1 MSRLVFVGGSDLD
14 DAVRAFAEAGFT
26 IERALPSAP
35 DGARDLPAERG
46 GAGDRMV
53 PLAGDATSA
62 LKAADAAGA
71 KYDLVHVGPDDGAAE
86 GSHARAHHRVAAA
99 ELPALARRLRTR
111 EKLLVRCVA
120 FGYKQGLPTA
130 ADWVVDARFLDN
142 PYWVEDLRP
151 QTGLDPAVRRYVL
164 AQPAAGELLDN
175 LERTMAG
182 LIPAYRSQ
190 GRQELTIAFGC
201 TGGRHRSVVL
211 ATELARRLGGGDHV
225 DVETEYREL

>member
-14 DAVRAFAEAGFT
+14 AAIHAFAGAGFAVG
-26 IERALPSAP
+26 E
-35 DGARDLPAERG
+35 EG
-46 GAGDRMV
+46 GDGDRMV
-53 PLAGDATSA
+53 PLVGDATDA
-62 LKAADAAGA
+62 LKAADATGA
-71 KYDLVHVGPDDGAAE
+71 KYELVHVGPDDGSPE
-86 GSHARAHHRVAAA
+86 GSHARAHHRVAPA
-99 ELPALARRLRTR
+99 ELPALAKRLRTR
-111 EKLLVRCVA
+111 EKMLIRCVA
-120 FGYKQGLPTA
+120 FGYKHGLPA
-130 ADWVVDARFLDN
+130 GADWVVDARFLDN
-142 PYWVEDLRP
+142 PYWVEELRQ

-211 ATELARRLGGGDHV
+211 ATELARRLGGGEQV
-225 DVETEYREL
+225 DVETEDREL

>member
-1 MSRLVFVGGSDLD
+1 VSRLVFVGGSDLE
-14 DAVRAFAEAGFT
+14 AAIHAFAGAGFAVG
-26 IERALPSAP
+26 E
-35 DGARDLPAERG
+35 EG
-46 GAGDRMV
+46 GDGDRMV
-53 PLAGDATSA
+53 PLAGDATA
-62 LKAADAAGA
+62 ELKAADAAGT
-71 KYDLVHVGPDDGAAE
+71 KYDLVHVGPDDGMPE
-86 GSHARAHHRVAAA
+86 GSHARAHHRVGAG

-120 FGYKQGLPTA
+120 FGYKHGLPPA

-151 QTGLDPAVRRYVL
+151 QSGLDPAVRRYVL

-211 ATELARRLGGGDHV
+211 ATELAKRLGGGGPV

>member
-14 DAVRAFAEAGFT
+14 EAVRAFAEAGFT
-26 IERALPSAP
+26 VEAP
-35 DGARDLPAERG
+35 FPALPAERG
-46 GAGDRMV
+46 GVADRV
-53 PLAGDATSA
+53 VLLQGDASA
-62 LKAADAAGA
+62 VLKAADAAGA
-71 KYDLVHVGPDDGAAE
+71 KYELVHVGPDDGVPE
-86 GSHARAHHRVAAA
+86 GSHARAHHRVAVA
-99 ELPALARRLRTR
+99 ELPALARRLRSR

-120 FGYKQGLPTA
+120 FGYKHGLPA
-130 ADWVVDARFLDN
+130 GADWVVDARFLDN
-142 PYWVEDLRP
+142 PYWVEELRA

-211 ATELARRLGGGDHV
+211 ATELARRLGSGEV

>member
-1 MSRLVFVGGSDLD
+1 VSRLVYVGGSDLE
-14 DAVRAFAEAGFT
+14 AAIHAFAGAGFVVG
-26 IERALPSAP
+26 E
-35 DGARDLPAERG
+35 EG
-46 GAGDRMV
+46 GEGDRMV
-53 PLAGDATSA
+53 PLAGDASAA
-62 LKAADAAGA
+62 LKAADATGA
-71 KYDLVHVGPDDGAAE
+71 KYELVHVGPDDGVPE

-99 ELPALARRLRTR
+99 ELPALAKRLRTR
-111 EKLLVRCVA
+111 DKLLVRCVA
-120 FGYKQGLPTA
+120 FGYKHGLPA
-130 ADWVVDARFLDN
+130 GADWVVDARFLDN

-211 ATELARRLGGGDHV
+211 ATELARRLGSGEV

>member
-1 MSRLVFVGGSDLD
+1 LSRLVYVGGSDLE
-14 DAVRAFAEAGFT
+14 AAIHAFAGAGFVVG
-26 IERALPSAP
+26 E
-35 DGARDLPAERG
+35 EG
-46 GAGDRMV
+46 GDGDRMI
-53 PLAGDATSA
+53 PLTGDATDA

-71 KYDLVHVGPDDGAAE
+71 KYDLVHVGPDDGAPE
-86 GSHARAHHRVAAA
+86 GAYARAHHRVSAA
-99 ELPALARRLRTR
+99 ELPELARRLRTR
-111 EKLLVRCVA
+111 ERMLVRCVA
-120 FGYKQGLPTA
+120 FGYKHGLPPA

-142 PYWVEDLRP
+142 PYWVEELRP

-175 LERTMAG
+175 LERTIGG

-211 ATELARRLGGGDHV
+211 ATELARRLGGGEV

>member
-1 MSRLVFVGGSDLD
+1 LSRLVYVGGSALEE
-14 DAVRAFAEAGFT
+14 AIHAFAGAGFLVG
-26 IERALPSAP
+26 E
-35 DGARDLPAERG
+35 EG
-46 GAGDRMV
+46 GEGDRMV
-53 PLAGDATSA
+53 PLSGDATAA
-62 LKAADAAGA
+62 LKSADAAGA
-71 KYDLVHVGPDDGAAE
+71 KYELVHVGPDDGAPE

-120 FGYKQGLPTA
+120 FGYKHGLPA
-130 ADWVVDARFLDN
+130 GADWVVDARFLDN

-151 QTGLDPAVRRYVL
+151 QTGLDPAVRRFVL
-164 AQPAAGELLDN
+164 SQPAAGELLDN

-211 ATELARRLGGGDHV
+211 ATELARRLGSGQV

>member
-1 MSRLVFVGGSDLD
+1 MSRLVFVAGSDLEA
-14 DAVRAFAEAGFT
+14 AVHAFAGAGFAVG
-26 IERALPSAP
+26 EE
-35 DGARDLPAERG
+35 GAD
-46 GAGDRMV
+46 GDRMV
-53 PLAGDATSA
+53 PLAGDATLA
-62 LKAADAAGA
+62 LKAADAAGS
-71 KYDLVHVGPDDGAAE
+71 KYDLVHVGPDDGAPE

-99 ELPALARRLRTR
+99 ELPALAKRLRTR
-111 EKLLVRCVA
+111 EKLLVRCIA
-120 FGYKQGLPTA
+120 FGYKHGLPAA

-142 PYWVEDLRP
+142 PYWVEELRP

-201 TGGRHRSVVL
+201 TGGHHRSVVL
-211 ATELARRLGGGDHV
+211 ATELAHRLSSGEV

>member
-1 MSRLVFVGGSDLD
+1 VSRLVYVGGSDLE
-14 DAVRAFAEAGFT
+14 AAIHAFAGAGFVVG
-26 IERALPSAP
+26 E
-35 DGARDLPAERG
+35 EG
-46 GAGDRMV
+46 GDGDRMV
-53 PLAGDATSA
+53 PLAGDASA
-62 LKAADAAGA
+62 VLKAADANGA
-71 KYDLVHVGPDDGAAE
+71 KYELVHVGPDDGVPE

-99 ELPALARRLRTR
+99 ELPALAKRLRSR

-120 FGYKQGLPTA
+120 FGYKHGLPA
-130 ADWVVDARFLDN
+130 GADWVVDARFLDN
-142 PYWVEDLRP
+142 PYWVEELRP
-151 QTGLDPAVRRYVL
+151 LTGLDPAVRRFVL

-211 ATELARRLGGGDHV
+211 ATELAGRLGGGAEV
-225 DVETEYREL
+225 EVETEYREL

>member
-1 MSRLVFVGGSDLD
+1 
-14 DAVRAFAEAGFT
+14 
-26 IERALPSAP
+26 LPPSP
-35 DGARDLPAERG
+35 
-46 GAGDRMV
+46 
-53 PLAGDATSA
+53 
-62 LKAADAAGA
+62 
-71 KYDLVHVGPDDGAAE
+71 
-86 GSHARAHHRVAAA
+86 AAA
-99 ELPALARRLRTR
+99 VA
-111 EKLLVRCVA
+111 EKLLVRSIA
-120 FGYKQGLPTA
+120 FGYKHGLPPG

-211 ATELARRLGGGDHV
+211 AAELARRLGAGEQV
-225 DVETEYREL
+225 DVETEFREL

>member
-1 MSRLVFVGGSDLD
+1 MSRLVYVGGSDLE
-14 DAVRAFAEAGFT
+14 AAIQAFAGAGFVVG
-26 IERALPSAP
+26 E
-35 DGARDLPAERG
+35 EG
-46 GAGDRMV
+46 GVGDRMV
-53 PLAGDATSA
+53 PLAGDATAA

-71 KYDLVHVGPDDGAAE
+71 KYELVHVGPDDGTPE

-111 EKLLVRCVA
+111 ERLLVRLVA
-120 FGYKQGLPTA
+120 FGYKHGLPA
-130 ADWVVDARFLDN
+130 DADWVVDARFLDN

-151 QTGLDPAVRRYVL
+151 QTGLDPAVRRFVL
-164 AQPAAGELLDN
+164 AQPAADELLDN

-182 LIPAYRSQ
+182 LIPAYRAQ

-211 ATELARRLGGGDHV
+211 ASELARRLGGGEV
-225 DVETEYREL
+225 EVETEYREL

>member
-1 MSRLVFVGGSDLD
+1 LSRLVYVGGSDLE
-14 DAVRAFAEAGFT
+14 AAIHAFAGAGFVVG
-26 IERALPSAP
+26 E
-35 DGARDLPAERG
+35 EG
-46 GAGDRMV
+46 GDGDRMV
-53 PLAGDATSA
+53 PLGGDATAA

-71 KYDLVHVGPDDGAAE
+71 KYELVHVGPDDGTPE
-86 GSHARAHHRVAAA
+86 GSSARAHHRIAAA
-99 ELPALARRLRTR
+99 DLPALARRLRTR

-120 FGYKQGLPTA
+120 FGYKHGLPSG

-142 PYWVEDLRP
+142 PYWVEDLRA

-182 LIPAYRSQ
+182 LLPAYRSQ

-211 ATELARRLGGGDHV
+211 ATELARRLSSGEV

>member
-1 MSRLVFVGGSDLD
+1 VSRLVFVGGSDLE
-14 DAVRAFAEAGFT
+14 AAIHAFAGAGFVVG
-26 IERALPSAP
+26 E
-35 DGARDLPAERG
+35 EG
-46 GAGDRMV
+46 GDGDRMI
-53 PLAGDATSA
+53 PLAGNATAA

-71 KYDLVHVGPDDGAAE
+71 RYELVHVGPDDGSPE
-86 GSHARAHHRVAAA
+86 GSHSRAHHRVAAA
-99 ELPALARRLRTR
+99 ELPALARRLRSR

-120 FGYKQGLPTA
+120 FGYKHGLPTA

-190 GRQELTIAFGC
+190 GRQELSIAFGC

-211 ATELARRLGGGDHV
+211 AAELARRLDGGEQV
-225 DVETEYREL
+225 DVETEFREL

>member
-1 MSRLVFVGGSDLD
+1 VSRLVFVGGSDLE
-14 DAVRAFAEAGFT
+14 AAIHAFAGAGFAVG
-26 IERALPSAP
+26 E
-35 DGARDLPAERG
+35 EG
-46 GAGDRMV
+46 GDGDRMV
-53 PLAGDATSA
+53 PLAGDATAA

-71 KYDLVHVGPDDGAAE
+71 KYELVHVGPDDGSPE

-99 ELPALARRLRTR
+99 ELPALARRLRSR

-120 FGYKQGLPTA
+120 FGYKQGLPA
-130 ADWVVDARFLDN
+130 GADWVVDARFLDN

-151 QTGLDPAVRRYVL
+151 QTGLDPAVRRHVL

-211 ATELARRLGGGDHV
+211 AAELARRLGGGDQV
-225 DVETEYREL
+225 EVETEYREL

>member
-1 MSRLVFVGGSDLD
+1 VSRLVFVGGSDLE
-14 DAVRAFAEAGFT
+14 AAIHAFAGAGFVVG
-26 IERALPSAP
+26 E
-35 DGARDLPAERG
+35 EG
-46 GAGDRMV
+46 GDGDRMV
-53 PLAGDATSA
+53 PLAGDASAA
-62 LKAADAAGA
+62 LKAADASGA
-71 KYDLVHVGPDDGAAE
+71 KYELVHVGPDDGVPE

-120 FGYKQGLPTA
+120 FGYKHGLPA
-130 ADWVVDARFLDN
+130 GADWVVDARFLDN
-142 PYWVEDLRP
+142 PYWVEELRP
-151 QTGLDPAVRRYVL
+151 QTGLDSAVRRFVL

-211 ATELARRLGGGDHV
+211 ATELARRLGSGDV
-225 DVETEYREL
+225 DVEMEYREL

>member
-1 MSRLVFVGGSDLD
+1 VSRLVFVGGSDLE
-14 DAVRAFAEAGFT
+14 AAIHAFAGAGFAVG
-26 IERALPSAP
+26 E
-35 DGARDLPAERG
+35 EG
-46 GAGDRMV
+46 GEGDRIV
-53 PLAGDATSA
+53 ALAGDATAS
-62 LKAADAAGA
+62 LKAADAAGS
-71 KYDLVHVGPDDGAAE
+71 KYDLVHVGPDDGAPE
-86 GSHARAHHRVAAA
+86 GSFARAHHRVVAG

-120 FGYKQGLPTA
+120 FGYKHGLPA
-130 ADWVVDARFLDN
+130 GADWVVDARFLDN
-142 PYWVEDLRP
+142 PYWVEELRP
-151 QTGLDPAVRRYVL
+151 QTGLDPSVRRYVL

-211 ATELARRLGGGDHV
+211 ATELARRLESGEV

>member
-1 MSRLVFVGGSDLD
+1 MSRLVFVAGSDLEA
-14 DAVRAFAEAGFT
+14 AVHAFAGAGFAVG
-26 IERALPSAP
+26 E
-35 DGARDLPAERG
+35 EG
-46 GAGDRMV
+46 GDGDRMV
-53 PLAGDATSA
+53 PLAGDATMA
-62 LKAADAAGA
+62 LKAADAAGS
-71 KYDLVHVGPDDGAAE
+71 KYDLVHVGPDDGAPE

-99 ELPALARRLRTR
+99 ELPALAKRLRTR
-111 EKLLVRCVA
+111 EKLLVRCIA
-120 FGYKQGLPTA
+120 FGYKHGLPAA

-142 PYWVEDLRP
+142 PYWVEELRP

-211 ATELARRLGGGDHV
+211 ATELARRLGSGEV